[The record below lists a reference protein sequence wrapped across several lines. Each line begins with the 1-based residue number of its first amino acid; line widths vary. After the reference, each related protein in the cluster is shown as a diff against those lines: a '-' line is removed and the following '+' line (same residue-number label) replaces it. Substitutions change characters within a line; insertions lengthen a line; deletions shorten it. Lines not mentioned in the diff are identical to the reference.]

1 MADRRLIDDLMIGAV
16 EVLPEGALEAKLD
29 LAEREGRPLRVKLGV
44 DPTAPD
50 IHLGHTVVL
59 NKLRQF
65 QDAGHVSV
73 LIIGDY
79 TARIGDPSGR
89 SKTRPRLD
97 GAVIDANAQT
107 YKDQAFLILDQ
118 DPAKLDLRYNGE
130 WLESLT
136 MEQLFEITS
145 TTTVARIL
153 ERDDFAKRWAAHQ
166 PISMLEMLYP
176 FAQGYDSVAIQA
188 DIEIGGTDQVFNLFM
203 GRDLQAYF
211 GQEPQAIMTLDI
223 LPGTDGTERMS
234 KSTGNYIG
242 VTEDPRDVYGK
253 VMSIPDDV
261 MLTYFRLL
269 TPHHADE
276 LARIEVEYRSGA
288 VSPRDL
294 KARLAREI
302 ITRLR
307 GAEAAAAA
315 EEHFDSVFR
324 RHESAADLQELALE
338 PGDVEDGGAVFL
350 PAVMERWFGQTR
362 SEWRRRIQQGGVSL
376 DGEPVT
382 ELAVPAGVARRQTPQ
397 GGQVGDRPGRD
408 PGPVGPCRTPPLP
421 RRQARAEPAHENLG
435 SAVDMPPSGGILP

>member
-1 MADRRLIDDLMIGAV
+1 MTDRRLVDDLMVGAV
-16 EVLPEGALEAKLD
+16 EVLPEGALEQKLD
-29 LAEREGRPLRVKLGV
+29 LAAREGRPLRVKLGV

-65 QDAGHVSV
+65 QDAGHVAV

-97 GAVIDANAQT
+97 GSVIDANAKT
-107 YKDQAFLILDQ
+107 YQDQAFLILDH
-118 DPAKLDLRYNGE
+118 DPAKLEIRYNGE
-130 WLESLT
+130 WLAPLT
-136 MEQLFEITS
+136 TEQIFELTA

-166 PISMLEMLYP
+166 PISLLEMLYP
-176 FAQGYDSVAIQA
+176 LAQGYDSVCINA
-188 DIEIGGTDQVFNLFM
+188 DIELGGTDQKFNLFM
-203 GRDLQAYF
+203 GRDLQEYF
-211 GQEPQAIMTLDI
+211 GQPPQAIMTMDI
-223 LPGTDGTERMS
+223 LPGTDGVERMS

-242 VTEDPRDVYGK
+242 VTEDARDQYGK
-253 VMSIPDDV
+253 VMSIPDET
-261 MLTYFRLL
+261 MMTYYRLL

-276 LARIEVEYRSGA
+276 FARMDEELASGA
-288 VSPRDL
+288 VNPRDL

-315 EEHFDSVFR
+315 EEHFDRVFR
-324 RHESAADLQELALE
+324 RHEAAEDLQELLLE
-338 PGDVEDGGAVFL
+338 PADVEERGDVFL

-376 DGEPVT
+376 DGEPLT
-382 ELAVPAGVARRQTPQ
+382 QLALPAAALAGRRLKAGKSAKVQ
-397 GGQVGDRPGRD
+397 GLIKG
-408 PGPVGPCRTPPLP
+408 L
-421 RRQARAEPAHENLG
+421 
-435 SAVDMPPSGGILP
+435 

>member
-1 MADRRLIDDLMIGAV
+1 MTDRRLIDDLMIGAV

-29 LAEREGRPLRVKLGV
+29 LAAREGRPLRVKLGV

-65 QDAGHVSV
+65 QDAGHVAV

-107 YKDQAFLILDQ
+107 YQDQAFLILDD
-118 DPAKLDLRYNGE
+118 DPAKLEVPHNGE
-130 WLESLT
+130 WLAPLT
-136 MEQLFEITS
+136 TEQIFELTS

-166 PISMLEMLYP
+166 PISLLEMLYP
-176 FAQGYDSVAIQA
+176 LAQGYDSVAVRA
-188 DIEIGGTDQVFNLFM
+188 DLELGGTDQKFNLFM
-203 GRDLQAYF
+203 GRDLQEYF
-211 GQEPQAIMTLDI
+211 GQPPQAIMTLDI
-223 LPGTDGTERMS
+223 LPGTDGVERMS

-242 VTEDPRDVYGK
+242 VTEDPRDIYGK
-253 VMSIPDDV
+253 VMSIPDKT
-261 MLTYFRLL
+261 MMTYFRLL

-276 LARIEVEYRSGA
+276 FAALDAELEAGA
-288 VSPRDL
+288 VNPRDL

-307 GAEAAAAA
+307 GPSAAAAA
-315 EEHFDSVFR
+315 EDHFDRVFR
-324 RHESAADLQELALE
+324 RHEAATDLQELVLE
-338 PGDVEDGGAVFL
+338 PSDVDDGGQVFL
-350 PAVMERWFGQTR
+350 PAVLERWFGQTR

-376 DGEPVT
+376 DGEPLT
-382 ELAVPAGVARRQTPQ
+382 SLAVPAAQLAGRRLKAGKSAASQ
-397 GGQVGDRPGRD
+397 G
-408 PGPVGPCRTPPLP
+408 LIK
-421 RRQARAEPAHENLG
+421 AL
-435 SAVDMPPSGGILP
+435 

>member
-1 MADRRLIDDLMIGAV
+1 MADRRLIDDLMVGAV
-16 EVLPEGALEAKLD
+16 DVLPEGALEAKLD

-65 QDAGHVSV
+65 QDAGHVAV

-97 GAVIDANAQT
+97 GAVIDANAET
-107 YKDQAFLILDQ
+107 YKEQAFRILDD
-118 DPAKLDLRYNGE
+118 DPARLDIRYNGE
-130 WLESLT
+130 WLAPLT
-136 MEQLFEITS
+136 MEQLFEITA

-176 FAQGYDSVAIQA
+176 FAQGYDSVAIEA
-188 DIEIGGTDQVFNLFM
+188 DIELGGTDQVFNLFM
-203 GRDLQAYF
+203 GRDLQAHF
-211 GQEPQAIMTLDI
+211 GQQPQAIMTMDI
-223 LPGTDGTERMS
+223 LPGTDGVERMS
-234 KSTGNYIG
+234 KSTGNYVG

-253 VMSIPDDV
+253 IMSIPDGV
-261 MLTYFRLL
+261 MLTYYRLL

-276 LARIEVEYRSGA
+276 LARLQSDYESGA
-288 VSPRDL
+288 VNPRDL

-315 EEHFDSVFR
+315 EEHFDTRLPPPRVR
-324 RHESAADLQELALE
+324 RRPSGARARARRR
-338 PGDVEDGGAVFL
+338 GGGRRVFL
-350 PAVMERWFGQTR
+350 PAVLERWFGQTR

-376 DGEPVT
+376 DGEPVSD
-382 ELAVPAGVARRQTPQ
+382 LAVPAAGLAGKHLKAGKSAKAQGVIR
-397 GGQVGDRPGRD
+397 G
-408 PGPVGPCRTPPLP
+408 L
-421 RRQARAEPAHENLG
+421 
-435 SAVDMPPSGGILP
+435 

>member
-1 MADRRLIDDLMIGAV
+1 MTDRRLIDDLLIGAV
-16 EVLPEGALEAKLD
+16 EVLPEGALEVKLATAAK
-29 LAEREGRPLRVKLGV
+29 EGRPLRVKLGV

-65 QDAGHVSV
+65 QDAGHIAV

-97 GAVIDANAQT
+97 GPIIDANAKT
-107 YKDQAFLILDQ
+107 YQEQAFLILDD
-118 DPAKLDLRYNGE
+118 DPAKLQVRHNGE
-130 WLESLT
+130 WLAPLT
-136 MEQLFEITS
+136 TEQLFELTA

-176 FAQGYDSVAIQA
+176 LAQGYDSVAIEA
-188 DIEIGGTDQVFNLFM
+188 DIELGGTDQKFNLFM
-203 GRDLQAYF
+203 GRDLQEYF
-211 GQEPQAIMTLDI
+211 GQEPQAIMTMAI

-242 VTEDPRDVYGK
+242 VTEDPRDIYGK
-253 VMSIPDDV
+253 VMSIPDAT
-261 MLTYFRLL
+261 MMIYYRLL

-276 LARIEVEYRSGA
+276 FAKMAADLEFGTVN
-288 VSPRDL
+288 PRDL

-302 ITRLR
+302 ITCLH
-307 GAEAAAAA
+307 GAAAAAAA
-315 EEHFDSVFR
+315 EEHFDRVFR
-324 RHESAADLQELALE
+324 RHEVGSDLQELTLE
-338 PGDVEDGGAVFL
+338 TADQEEGSVYL

-376 DGEPVT
+376 DGEP
-382 ELAVPAGVARRQTPQ
+382 LASLALPAAQ
-397 GGQVGDRPGRD
+397 
-408 PGPVGPCRTPPLP
+408 L
-421 RRQARAEPAHENLG
+421 LG
-435 SAVDMPPSGGILP
+435 SRLKAGKSATLQGLIKGA

>member
-1 MADRRLIDDLMIGAV
+1 MTDRRLVDDLMVGAV
-16 EVLPEGALEAKLD
+16 EVLPEGALEQKLD
-29 LAEREGRPLRVKLGV
+29 LAQREARALRVKLGV

-65 QDAGHVSV
+65 QDAGHVAV

-97 GAVIDANAQT
+97 GAVIDANAKT
-107 YKDQAFLILDQ
+107 YQDQAFLILDD
-118 DPAKLDLRYNGE
+118 DPAKLEIRHNGE
-130 WLESLT
+130 WLAPLT
-136 MEQLFEITS
+136 TEQIFELTA

-176 FAQGYDSVAIQA
+176 LAQGYDSVAIEA
-188 DIEIGGTDQVFNLFM
+188 DIELGGTDQKFNLFM
-203 GRDLQAYF
+203 GRDLQEYF
-211 GQEPQAIMTLDI
+211 GQPPQAIMTMDI
-223 LPGTDGTERMS
+223 LPGTDGQERMS

-253 VMSIPDDV
+253 VMSIPDET
-261 MLTYFRLL
+261 MMTYFRLL
-269 TPHHADE
+269 TRHHAEEFARLDAD
-276 LARIEVEYRSGA
+276 LADGA
-288 VSPRDL
+288 VNPRDL

-307 GAEAAAAA
+307 GADAATAA
-315 EEHFDSVFR
+315 EDHFDRVFR
-324 RHESAADLQELALE
+324 RHEAAEDVQELQLVQA
-338 PGDVEDGGAVFL
+338 DVEESGDVFL

-376 DGEPVT
+376 DGEPLT
-382 ELAVPAGVARRQTPQ
+382 SLALPAAALAGRRIKAGKSAQVQGRITGV
-397 GGQVGDRPGRD
+397 
-408 PGPVGPCRTPPLP
+408 
-421 RRQARAEPAHENLG
+421 
-435 SAVDMPPSGGILP
+435 

>member
-1 MADRRLIDDLMIGAV
+1 MTDRRLIDDLMIGAV
-16 EVLPEGALEAKLD
+16 EVLPEGALEARLD

-65 QDAGHVSV
+65 QDAGHIAV

-107 YKDQAFLILDQ
+107 YQDQAFLILDD
-118 DPAKLDLRYNGE
+118 DPAKLEVRHNGE
-130 WLESLT
+130 WLAPLT
-136 MEQLFEITS
+136 TEQLFEITS

-176 FAQGYDSVAIQA
+176 LAQGYDSVAVEA
-188 DIEIGGTDQVFNLFM
+188 DIELGGTDQKFNLFM
-203 GRDLQAYF
+203 GRDLQEYF
-211 GQEPQAIMTLDI
+211 GQPAQAIMTLDI
-223 LPGTDGTERMS
+223 LPGTDGVERMS

-242 VTEDPRDVYGK
+242 VTEDPRDIYGK
-253 VMSIPDDV
+253 VMSIPDET
-261 MLTYFRLL
+261 MMTYFRLL

-276 LARIEVEYRSGA
+276 FAAIAAELESGA

-294 KARLAREI
+294 KARLAREVI
-302 ITRLR
+302 ARLR

-315 EEHFDSVFR
+315 EDHFDKVFR
-324 RHESAADLQELALE
+324 RHEAAADLRELALE
-338 PGDVEDGGAVFL
+338 PADLEDGGQVFL
-350 PAVMERWFGQTR
+350 PAVLERWFGQTR
-362 SEWRRRIQQGGVSL
+362 SEWRRRIRQGGVSL
-376 DGEPVT
+376 DGEPLAS
-382 ELAVPAGVARRQTPQ
+382 LAVPAAQLAGRRLKA
-397 GGQVGDRPGRD
+397 GK
-408 PGPVGPCRTPPLP
+408 
-421 RRQARAEPAHENLG
+421 
-435 SAVDMPPSGGILP
+435 SAVSQGLIKGL

>member
-1 MADRRLIDDLMIGAV
+1 MTDRRLIDDLMIGAV
-16 EVLPEGALEAKLD
+16 EVLPAGALEAKLA

-65 QDAGHVSV
+65 QDAGHTAV

-89 SKTRPRLD
+89 SKTRPKLD
-97 GAVIDANAQT
+97 PAVIDANART
-107 YKDQAFLILDQ
+107 YQDQAFLILD
-118 DPAKLDLRYNGE
+118 DAPARLEVRYTGE
-130 WLESLT
+130 WLAPLT
-136 MEQLFEITS
+136 TEQIFELTA

-176 FAQGYDSVAIQA
+176 LAQGYDSVAIQA
-188 DIEIGGTDQVFNLFM
+188 DIELGGTDQKFNLFM
-203 GRDLQAYF
+203 GRDLQEYF
-211 GQEPQAIMTLDI
+211 GQPAQAILTMDI
-223 LPGTDGTERMS
+223 LPGTDGVERMS
-234 KSTGNYIG
+234 KSAGNYIG

-253 VMSIPDDV
+253 VMSIPDET
-261 MLTYFRLL
+261 MMTYYRLL

-276 LARIEVEYRSGA
+276 LAQLDADLGSGA
-288 VSPRDL
+288 ADPRDL

-307 GAEAAAAA
+307 GATAADAA
-315 EEHFDSVFR
+315 EDHFDKVFR
-324 RHESAADLQELALE
+324 RHEAADDLQELALE
-338 PGDVEDGGAVFL
+338 PADLEDGSVFL
-350 PAVMERWFGQTR
+350 PKVMERWFGQTR

-376 DGEPVT
+376 DGEP
-382 ELAVPAGVARRQTPQ
+382 LASLTISAAQLSGRRLRAGKSARFQ
-397 GGQVGDRPGRD
+397 GV
-408 PGPVGPCRTPPLP
+408 V
-421 RRQARAEPAHENLG
+421 RRG
-435 SAVDMPPSGGILP
+435 